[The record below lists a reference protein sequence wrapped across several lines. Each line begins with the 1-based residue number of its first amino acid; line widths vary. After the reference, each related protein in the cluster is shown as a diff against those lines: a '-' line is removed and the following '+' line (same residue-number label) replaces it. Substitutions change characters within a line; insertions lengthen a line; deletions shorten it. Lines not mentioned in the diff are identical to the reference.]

1 MEPSWLPLAAEL
13 TGDPIMMDGFLDFY
27 EDRPEGSPLRKR
39 LEETLFNERALRSH
53 LMGELALF
61 HRLLNT
67 LPPSSFASYADLLA
81 ERFPEE
87 AGKGTN
93 PICRVL
99 SVIDPERAAKLFAR
113 FIEDASPTDTRVL
126 RQIAETL
133 LLLPGPAANSLLEQI
148 LSRSPSSEVLLSLLR
163 VAFHF
168 EHAKTPGILAAIM
181 VADEGG
187 GDPFGSI
194 ASILLDHDAW
204 FDLFSE
210 IRSGRVFSFSEVAGL
225 FEDDAPF
232 SEMDRILLSESPLNE
247 AIALLEKHAHLSA
260 GPREILKALPED
272 RSRLSESIV
281 EPMFALILAA
291 VAHIFERKT
300 LDTRNLSLEETI
312 SLLIT
317 DISRNRHVE
326 ALSEHLR
333 EFPAIEVL
341 HAMEGAIDE
350 VRDLYGGFFLV
361 QAMGVLAREE
371 FIPLL
376 ISCMD
381 DSSGDA
387 LSEAAMDALIAIGER
402 AGNTLM
408 TEWNTLDSSQQIYGS
423 SVILSVGGKDLPDFL
438 LAHIDDL
445 YEESMEQWC
454 DMALASADQRFLSH
468 LKSELKRKNPF
479 VNAAYYRLCR
489 LFGVEDPELPKIREG
504 IEAEQKRI
512 KKIFSKDFSGNLMDP
527 EKSSLT
533 VSLRCQSCGK
543 SNPYTV
549 NRVFI
554 GDKGDAPLIS
564 GEFVCLSCDRWSEFD
579 LDSNGIFCLTA
590 EMMRISMAHESGVR
604 ITPLVDVL
612 NTVTS
617 DGLTEPLPKA
627 FRRVKERIR
636 ESPGDWH
643 SLHRLSNL
651 LIALDRPRA
660 AFDCTARAYELNP
673 DCLEIVINRILSL
686 RKRGMEQEA
695 FALAQDAL
703 ENRSRWMFVS
713 PSMKTRHQEFED
725 LYNELISSLDLD
737 LPEIRLVAQAL
748 PSSLGWN
755 KVGRNDPCPCGSG
768 KKYKKCCL

>member
-1 MEPSWLPLAAEL
+1 MEPPWLALATEL
-13 TGDPIMMDGFLDFY
+13 TGDPIMMDGFLEYY

-39 LEETLFNERALRSH
+39 LEETLFNEQALRPH
-53 LMGELALF
+53 LTGEPGLF
-61 HRLLNT
+61 RRLLNT
-67 LPPSSFASYADLLA
+67 LPPSSFASYSDLLA

-99 SVIDPERAAKLFAR
+99 SVIAPERAAKLFAS
-113 FIEDASPTDTRVL
+113 FVEDASPTDTQAH

-133 LLLPGPAANSLLEQI
+133 LLLPKPAASSLLEQI
-148 LSRSPSSEVLLSLLR
+148 LSRIPSSEVFLSLLR

-168 EHAKTPGILAAIM
+168 EHAKTPEVLAAIM
-181 VADEGG
+181 NADEEG
-187 GDPFGSI
+187 GDFGSI

-232 SEMDRILLSESPLNE
+232 SEMDRILLSDSPLNE

-260 GPREILKALPED
+260 GPQEILKSLPKD
-272 RSRLSESIV
+272 RSSLSETIV
-281 EPMFALILAA
+281 EPMVALILAA
-291 VAHIFERKT
+291 VAHVFEHKT

-312 SLLIT
+312 ALLIT

-326 ALSEHLR
+326 ALSEHLKK
-333 EFPAIEVL
+333 FPAIEVL
-341 HAMEGAIDE
+341 HAIEGEIGRG
-350 VRDLYGGFFLV
+350 RDLYGGFFLV
-361 QAMGVLAREE
+361 QAMGLLAREE

-387 LSEAAMDALIAIGER
+387 LSEAATRALIAIGET

-438 LAHIDDL
+438 LAHIEDL

-454 DMALASADQRFLSH
+454 DMALAAADQRFLSH

-479 VNAAYYRLCR
+479 VNVAYYRLCR
-489 LFGVEDPELPKIREG
+489 LFGVEDTELPKIREG
-504 IEAEQKRI
+504 IEEEQKRI
-512 KKIFSKDFSGNLMDP
+512 EKVFSRDSSEIFLYP

-543 SNPYTV
+543 SNSYSV

-579 LDSNGIFCLTA
+579 FDSNGIFCLTA

-627 FRRVKERIR
+627 FRRVMERIR
-636 ESPGDWH
+636 ENPGDWR